1 MIGMNW
7 CFVYQNYVTG
17 GLETYVLR
25 MCKYLNNKKD
35 TVFLAC
41 SSISDEMKLQYLNS
55 GARIEFFDEW
65 DRKQIARKLDGKI
78 DIFVSFG
85 LSDYYLIGKYSKHA
99 LSLMY
104 CVHPSHLTMDDRKLS
119 FIEVLKKPVFY
130 RIIKRGLKNNTLLM
144 MDENISDA
152 ILNKYKL
159 KVKPSAILRLPYEPA
174 SQVKKWAEIS
184 KKPYTVL
191 TICRADFPFKSY
203 VLGLVDAIESINKN
217 RIVAELTIVS
227 YGKDLDIIK
236 KRINGKS
243 YIKLIQETKYDDLEN
258 LYLSSDIY
266 VGMGSTVVEA
276 SNYGLPVILANVNN
290 EKFVSCGYFYENP
303 TQKGIF
309 NYDSKPGICYLN
321 ELIEYDYLKLKEI
334 GDKNKSAFHEFYDI
348 KSYEESI
355 MKIYHENIS

>member
-1 MIGMNW
+1 MNW
-7 CFVYQNYVTG
+7 CFVYPHYVTG

-25 MCKYLNNKKD
+25 MCRYLNNKD
-35 TVFLAC
+35 DSVVLVC
-41 SSISDEMKLQYLNS
+41 NSVSEEMKLQYLEA
-55 GARIEFFDEW
+55 GAKIEYIKEW

-130 RIIKRGLKNNTLLM
+130 RIIKKGLKNNTLLM
-144 MDENISDA
+144 MDENVSDA

-159 KVKPSAILRLPYEPA
+159 KVKPSEILRLPYEPA
-174 SQVKKWAEIS
+174 SQVKKWDEIS

-203 VLGLVDAIESINKN
+203 ILGLIDAVSIINSNSIKM
-217 RIVAELTIVS
+217 ELTIVS
-227 YGKDLDIIK
+227 YGKDIDVIK
-236 KRINGKS
+236 KKIIGKK
-243 YIKLIQETKYDDLEN
+243 YIRLIQETKYDELIH
-258 LYLSSDIY
+258 LYLNNDIY

-276 SNYGLPVILANVNN
+276 SNYGLPVIIANANN
-290 EKFVSCGYFYENP
+290 ENFVSCGYFYENP
-303 TQKGIF
+303 TQKGVYEQDG
-309 NYDSKPGICYLN
+309 NPGINYLE
-321 ELIEYDYLKLKEI
+321 ELLDCNYSQLEEI
-334 GDKNKSAFHEFYDI
+334 GRKNKTAFHEFYDI
-348 KSYEESI
+348 QTFVQSI
-355 MKIYHENIS
+355 MSLYCQKR